1 LWFGCGSQR
10 LAFCFDSDLDI
21 FLSPGDKESS
31 LSPAAQTLYQVFT
44 QTRGKLDYS
53 EIVMTAPLK
62 TRELN
67 GALWELFWQGLVVT
81 DDYQDI
87 RTLVL
92 KKCYTWTAG

>member
-1 LWFGCGSQR
+1 MWFGCGSQK
-10 LAFCFDSDLDI
+10 LAFGFESDLDM
-21 FLSPGDKESS
+21 FLRPNDRVSS
-31 LSPAAQTLYQVFT
+31 LSPPAQTLYQVFT
-44 QTRGKLDYS
+44 QTRGKLDYR

-67 GALWELFWQGLVVT
+67 GALWELFWQALVSG
-81 DDYQDI
+81 DDFQDI